1 MESEPQIIVK
11 GKPERMFSRGILAK
25 KLELIGFTLSEGYE
39 FSIQVYNEL
48 IQKAEKV
55 IEKNTLDNIVA
66 DQLQQSYSKTMSEQY
81 LRTEEWRDSKTPLWI
96 LIAGAIGSGKSTLSR
111 RLAGDLGIQHVVGTS
126 VVRDVLRKVLSAEVM
141 PELHSSSYNAY
152 KTLRPIYSSR
162 FEDVILGFE
171 NHSKLVN
178 TGIEAVLSRANT
190 ESVSIIV
197 EGEHL
202 LPAFFDETI
211 STKENVLYMTIS
223 VPDPILHRENLS
235 SQYTK
240 EKEVLLEH
248 FEDIRKIHEHLVN
261 ETRIRKLPLVLSE
274 RGNPPLTEARKLIVE
289 KIVSLVSSK

>member
-1 MESEPQIIVK
+1 MESEPQIVVK

-48 IQKAEKV
+48 IQKDEKV
-55 IEKNTLDNIVA
+55 IEKNELDDIVA
-66 DQLQQSYSKTMSEQY
+66 EQLQQSYNKTMSEQY
-81 LRTEEWRDSKTPLWI
+81 LRIEEWRDSKTPLWI

-111 RLAGDLGIQHVVGTS
+111 KLAGDLGIQHVVGTS

-178 TGIEAVLSRANT
+178 TGIDAVLSRANT

-211 STKENVLYMTIS
+211 STKDNVLYMTIS
-223 VPDPILHRENLS
+223 VPDPTLHRENLS

-274 RGNPPLTEARKLIVE
+274 RGNPPLTVARKLIVE
-289 KIVSLVSSK
+289 KIVSLVSSR